1 MKTDEFIMYLGKMH
15 TMFDAVAAAASSL
28 MEMNAM
34 NVSPTEEESLR
45 CQSAFIEIGDR
56 IRQMKNDAQEKI
68 GEYNSKKEKSAEASK
83 KAIEEH
89 TKMQENLVALEK
101 ENADA
106 KVVLV
111 QKSVEKDRY
120 ERECRESEAK
130 LAETSRRRDAEIKK
144 AEEKRENLKKWFWVP
159 GYGLYLAIDTLVN
172 ELDNEIESLGA
183 QVERERRRR
192 DDLTGQY
199 NEISRE
205 VEERNRK
212 IEAVRK
218 KMQDQILQMERQ
230 NAAINDCKKQ
240 LLYWEDFYMQI
251 SKLET
256 KLKAGANSPDML
268 YELVE
273 LMEAFESAAEE

>member
-1 MKTDEFIMYLGKMH
+1 MKTDEFIVYLGKMH
-15 TMFDAVAAAASSL
+15 TVFDAVAAAASSL

-34 NVSPTEEESLR
+34 NVSPTEEESIRL
-45 CQSAFIEIGDR
+45 QSAFVEIGDY
-56 IRQMKNDAQEKI
+56 IRRMKNDAQEKI
-68 GEYNSKKEKSAEASK
+68 GEYNSKKEESAEASK

-172 ELDNEIESLGA
+172 ELDNEIGSLSA

-199 NEISRE
+199 NAISRE

-218 KMQDQILQMERQ
+218 KMKDQIQQMERQ

-256 KLKAGANSPDML
+256 KLKAGANSPDTL